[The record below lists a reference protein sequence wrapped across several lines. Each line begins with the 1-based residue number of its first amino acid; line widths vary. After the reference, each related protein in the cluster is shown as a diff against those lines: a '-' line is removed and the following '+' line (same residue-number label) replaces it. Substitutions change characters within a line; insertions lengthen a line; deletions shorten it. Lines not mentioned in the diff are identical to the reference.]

1 MELLT
6 VFVESLVFFFVVI
19 IVDASVFVRE
29 KILYILL
36 FLTLRNMLMS
46 IGKTSK
52 TLNVYKIFLL

>member
-1 MELLT
+1 MELLA

-36 FLTLRNMLMS
+36 FLTLRNMFMS
-46 IGKTSK
+46 IDKTSK
-52 TLNVYKIFLL
+52 TLTVYKIFLL

>member
-1 MELLT
+1 MELLA

-46 IGKTSK
+46 IDKTSK
-52 TLNVYKIFLL
+52 TLTVYKIFLL

>member
-1 MELLT
+1 MELWP
-6 VFVESLVFFFVVI
+6 VFVESLVFFFDVI

-36 FLTLRNMLMS
+36 FLTLRNILMS
-46 IGKTSK
+46 IDKTSK